1 MVKIT
6 PPITPKI
13 PPLIALT
20 LMSPPTMKPTAI
32 PANKRSINDIFKPDR
47 TFDTMYNA
55 ITTIMPI
62 IIGLHL
68 IISVLILSS
77 PNLYI

>member
-13 PPLIALT
+13 PLLIAPT
-20 LMSPPTMKPTAI
+20 LISPPTIKPTAI
-32 PANKRSINDIFKPDR
+32 PASKRSINDIFKPDR
-47 TFDTMYNA
+47 MFDTIYNA

-68 IISVLILSS
+68 ITSLLILSS
-77 PNLYI
+77 PNIYI